1 MSGEDVQA
9 PGPVEDP
16 DWPRA
21 SAWLAGDTPQPPPH
35 APVLAILGVPLSQAS
50 ISPSQAHLTP
60 RAVRA
65 ALRRFST
72 FAVLPGGET
81 ARLEDIRLLDLGDLD
96 LEELPNSIAQ
106 DVVAEAVGELA
117 VVEGIPD
124 TPDLLILVGGD
135 NALTRPALR
144 ARAGDLGRAG
154 LLTLDA
160 HHDVR
165 GFHAG
170 PTNGTPVRGLIEDG
184 LPGRNIVQIGVG
196 SFTNSRAHRA
206 WAEEQGITVIGA
218 LDARREGVG
227 ALVTEALNDLASGCD
242 LLWVDLDVDVLD
254 RAYAPGA
261 PGARP
266 GGLAPAELHAA
277 ALAAGR
283 HPTVYGIDIVEV
295 DAGADPTG
303 ITVDNAA
310 LCLLH
315 AAAGLSLRGRSRGA
329 DRVPPRYGAENG
341 VDGLRK

>member
-1 MSGEDVQA
+1 MNERDEDTGELSLT
-9 PGPVEDP
+9 EDP

-21 SAWLAGDTPQPPPH
+21 SAWLAGETGQPPPD
-35 APVLAILGVPLSQAS
+35 APLLALFGVPLSQAS

-60 RAVRA
+60 AAVRS

-72 FAVLPGGET
+72 FAALPEGET
-81 ARLEDIRLLDLGDLD
+81 VELESVRLLDLGDLD
-96 LEELPNSIAQ
+96 LQDLPNRIAQ

-117 VVEGIPD
+117 VAEAVPKA
-124 TPDLLILVGGD
+124 PDLVILLGGD
-135 NALTRPALR
+135 NALTRPGLR
-144 ARAGDLGRAG
+144 ALAGDLGRAG

-184 LPGRNIVQIGVG
+184 LPGGNVVQIGLG
-196 SFTNSRAHRA
+196 AFTNSASHRR
-206 WAEEQGITVIGA
+206 WAEQQGITMVTAPEARSVGVGSLVTQA
-218 LDARREGVG
+218 LDEL
-227 ALVTEALNDLASGCD
+227 ALHCD

-254 RAYAPGA
+254 PAYAPGT
-261 PGARP
+261 PGGRP
-266 GGLAPAELHAA
+266 GGLSPPELHAA

-283 HPTVYGIDIVEV
+283 HPAVRGIDIVEV

-315 AAAGLSLRGRSRGA
+315 AAAGLALR
-329 DRVPPRYGAENG
+329 P
-341 VDGLRK
+341 